1 MLDRITKN
9 EERLDNAVL
18 SINKLEEALNEFK
31 TNYKN
36 IKLLNKYYGSKSW
49 FDDKEKYENNEIIRV
64 KAGVLSE
71 DAVWNMNEEIKEIA
85 KEMKNIIKKINKSI

>member
-49 FDDKEKYENNEIIRV
+49 LDDKEKYENNEIIRL